1 MLSIILILIMVPAN
15 IALRYRFLLMQI
27 LFVWLVSTSG
37 HAQQYK
43 FYDVDNGLSSS
54 RINSITQDSEG
65 YIWIATEDGLNRF
78 DGNSFVVYRNIP
90 NDSTSLPNNYIRSI
104 CEDSK
109 QRFWVTTMSGLCL
122 YDKITDRFTQYK
134 ILSQDRTKEFTQ
146 LFYLMV
152 DHQGYIWISVSG
164 NGVIRMDADKKEYL
178 YFNTVNSGICSDHIN
193 VIYEDR
199 FGNIWLGS
207 GRDGISIYNPNNK
220 TFRTFRYYAEN
231 ENGLSSNAISSICE
245 DNSGNVWIGTLTG
258 GVNIYSFANQS
269 FSLFNRSNKSEKDE
283 IGSLLR
289 DQSNNIW
296 IGTMGNGFE
305 IYSTTTQSMQ
315 DVSINSPHINFAE
328 TKIQTLY
335 EDHQGNIWIGCFQK
349 GLFMIPKEKSLFTNY
364 SFNPFAPEATI
375 GNGAVQPILEDSQSD
390 IWMGLDAGGV
400 YRLDKHKKIQKHYKI
415 GSEEPIPSN
424 IVLSIY
430 EDKEQNIWLGTY
442 LNGAIRYNRKK
453 DMFDLNLKVGKPPHG
468 LLSTHVADFKEDESG
483 RLWIITNGGGINIYN
498 KDNNTFEYITHNDL
512 DTDNNQLI
520 DNWCNLMYIDQDS
533 LYWIGTYRGL
543 CIWNKEQKKYIHYT
557 VENGKLPNNIVLA
570 LKQDKNKNMWI
581 GTQDG
586 LACIDSSH
594 EKIRFFNIKDGLP
607 NSIINGINEDDD
619 GNLWICTNYGLSMY
633 DPESD
638 KFTNYTTAD
647 GLLTNEFNRNAFIKT
662 SCNEFIAGS
671 IKGFTCFTSTER
683 EQEQAEPLNLIFSDL
698 YIFNQQVKVN
708 DQANSVLKKTLNH
721 TKKLIFKNNQNSFSI
736 EFSALEF
743 TFPEKIHYEVTMKGF
758 DKIWQPVHNKTVT
771 YTNLSPG
778 TYTLMVRAWRNN
790 KEKGLVKELGIQVLP
805 PIWATW
811 WAKGIYFTFLLIIGY
826 IAYRSIKEHLHAK
839 RQEQLIQDK
848 LQFFTDISHEIR
860 TPLTLILSPLSRLI
874 SQNKDTSL
882 TQTYNTMYK
891 NGIRLLQLVNQ
902 IMDLRALE
910 FGKKRLHAEETE
922 ISSFLREL
930 KNSFNNLAEEKNLV
944 YTFQAIPEKIIGYID
959 PDIITKILFNLISN
973 AFKYTD
979 EGTVSVLVETTNDKL
994 MITIEDTGKG
1004 ISPSQQALIFERF
1017 YMINSGQTSAN
1028 SSGIGLHLTR
1038 KLVELH
1044 HGTIKMKSEPQKGS
1058 CFQISIPYKRA
1069 DYNKDEI
1076 SISDEAVRTKPE
1088 LGLSID
1094 TTIQAT
1100 SKATKT
1106 TLNPNFSILI
1116 AEDNDDIRN
1125 LLITEL
1131 GNKYHIMEAA
1141 NGKEALLIAI
1151 EKKPTLIVS
1160 DILMPEMNGIELC
1173 EKIRN
1178 NEQTRDIPF
1187 IMVTARTSME
1197 QQIEGLEHGAD
1208 AYITKPF
1215 DIHYLHA
1222 TIERLIA
1229 SRENFR
1235 RKYNQSSYNN
1245 EDEAAIPSQ
1254 DDKLLN
1260 KLNEIIE
1267 KYLDNPE
1274 LSVDILC
1281 KESALSRTHLNRKMK
1296 ELTGESPA
1304 SYIRQIRLQ
1313 KSTRL
1318 LKSKSLTISEI
1329 AFSVGFSSPSYFSQ
1343 AFRDYYGMTP
1353 KEYTSLEKE

>member
-1 MLSIILILIMVPAN
+1 MIPNS
-15 IALRYRFLLMQI
+15 IALRHRFLFIQTI
-27 LFVWLVSTSG
+27 FVWFIFISG
-37 HAQQYK
+37 YAQQYK

-54 RINSITQDSEG
+54 RINSILQDSEG
-65 YIWIATEDGLNRF
+65 YIWVATEDGLNRF
-78 DGNSFVVYRNIP
+78 DGSHFVIYRNIP
-90 NDSTSLPNNYIRSI
+90 DDSTSLPNNYIKSI

-109 QRFWVTTMSGLCL
+109 HRFWVTTMSGLCL
-122 YDKITDRFTQYK
+122 YDKVTDRFSRYK
-134 ILSQDRTKEFTQ
+134 ILSQDKTKEFTQ

-152 DHQGYIWISVSG
+152 DHQGYVWISVSG
-164 NGVIRMDADKKEYL
+164 NGVICIDADKEEYT

-220 TFRTFRYYAEN
+220 TFRTFRNYTEN
-231 ENGLSSNAISSICE
+231 ENGISSNAISSICE

-269 FSLFNRSNKSEKDE
+269 FSIFNRPGSSNKDE

-305 IYSTTTQSMQ
+305 IYSTTTQSML
-315 DVSINSPHINFAE
+315 DVSINAPYINFNE

-364 SFNPFAPEATI
+364 SFNPFAPEETI

-390 IWMGLDAGGV
+390 IWLGLDAGGV
-400 YRLDKHKKIQKHYKI
+400 YRLDKYKKVRKHYKI
-415 GSEEPIPSN
+415 GSEDPIPGN
-424 IVLSIY
+424 IVLSLY

-442 LNGAIRYNRKK
+442 LNGAVRYNRKK
-453 DMFDLNLKVGKPPHG
+453 DLFDLSLKVGKPPYG
-468 LLSTHVADFKEDESG
+468 LLSTHVADFKEDEKG
-483 RLWIITNGGGINIYN
+483 DLWIITNGGGINIYN
-498 KDNNTFEYITHNDL
+498 KESKTFRYITHNDL
-512 DTDNNQLI
+512 ETGSNQLI
-520 DNWCNLMYIDQDS
+520 DNWCNLMYIGQDS
-533 LYWIGTYRGL
+533 LYWIATYRGL
-543 CIWNKEQKKYIHYT
+543 CTFDKRQNKYVYYT
-557 VENGKLPNNIVLA
+557 VENGKLPNNIVLT
-570 LKQDKNKNMWI
+570 LKQDKKGNMWV

-594 EKIRFFNIKDGLP
+594 KKIRIFNIKEGLP
-607 NSIINGINEDDD
+607 NSIINGIDEDNN
-619 GNLWICTNYGLSMY
+619 GNLWISTNYGLSMY
-633 DPESD
+633 DPEKN

-662 SCNEFIAGS
+662 SDNEFIAGT
-671 IKGFTCFTSTER
+671 IKGFTCFTATDVK
-683 EQEQAEPLNLIFSDL
+683 QEQTEPLNLIFSNL
-698 YIFNQQVKVN
+698 YIFNQQIKVEN
-708 DQANSVLKKTLNH
+708 QPGSVLKKTLNH
-721 TKKLIFKNNQNSFSI
+721 TRKLLFSYNQNSFSI
-736 EFSALEF
+736 EFSALEYA
-743 TFPEKIHYEVTMKGF
+743 FPEKIHYEVTMQGF
-758 DKIWQPVHNKTVT
+758 DKTWLPVQNKTVT
-771 YTNLSPG
+771 YTNLSPA

-790 KEKGLVKELGIQVLP
+790 KEKGLVKQLEIQVLP

-811 WAKGIYFTFLLIIGY
+811 WAKGTYFMILLILGY
-826 IAYRSIKEHLHAK
+826 MAYRYTKERLHTK

-860 TPLTLILSPLSRLI
+860 TPLTLILSPLSKLI
-874 SQNKDTSL
+874 SQNKDVVL

-910 FGKKRLHAEETE
+910 FGKKRLHTEKTE
-922 ISSFLREL
+922 IISFLQEL
-930 KNSFNNLAEEKNLV
+930 KNSFNNLAEEKNLA
-944 YTFQAIPEKIIGYID
+944 YTFQTVPEVITGYID

-973 AFKYTD
+973 AFKYT
-979 EGTVSVLVETTNDKL
+979 EKGTVSVSVKVTADMLI
-994 MITIEDTGKG
+994 ITIEDTGKG
-1004 ISPSQQALIFERF
+1004 ISPDQQALIFERF
-1017 YMINSGQTSAN
+1017 YIINGKHTSVN

-1044 HGTIKMKSEPQKGS
+1044 HGAILLKSEPGKGS
-1058 CFQISIPYKRA
+1058 RFQITVPYQRKDFRE
-1069 DYNKDEI
+1069 DEI
-1076 SISDEAVRTKPE
+1076 NVSVDTIRTKPE
-1088 LGLSID
+1088 LGLSIN
-1094 TTIQAT
+1094 TVIQEQKNPA
-1100 SKATKT
+1100 KT
-1106 TLNPNFSILI
+1106 VSNTHISILI
-1116 AEDNDDIRN
+1116 AEDNADIRN
-1125 LLITEL
+1125 LLLTEL
-1131 GNKYHIMEAA
+1131 GNDYHIMEAV
-1141 NGKEALLIAI
+1141 NGKEALLLAL
-1151 EKKPTLIVS
+1151 EKKPTLIIS
-1160 DILMPEMNGIELC
+1160 DILMPEMNGIEFC

-1215 DIHYLHA
+1215 DIHYLQA

-1229 SRENFR
+1229 SRENL
-1235 RKYNQSSYNN
+1235 RKKYTQLPTIHQT
-1245 EDEAAIPSQ
+1245 EVPLPSQ

-1260 KLNEIIE
+1260 KLNEVID

-1281 KESALSRTHLNRKMK
+1281 KELGLSRTHLNRKMK
-1296 ELTGESPA
+1296 DLTGESPA

-1329 AFSVGFSSPSYFSQ
+1329 AFTVGFSSPSYFSQ
-1343 AFRDYYGMTP
+1343 AFRDYYGVTP
-1353 KEYTSLEKE
+1353 KEFISSEKE